1 MVENQLPL
9 FPQNKSSYKISQVI
23 KRNGQ
28 IVAFDKEKITNAI
41 FKAAVHVEGKDR
53 EIAVHLTN
61 QVIRK
66 INKTYFSNT
75 IPSVEEIQDLIEK
88 TLIENG
94 HARTAKAFILY
105 RAERAKIRDK
115 KELTVAIED
124 TIPYKLVWKVY
135 SWNVDHLCDSVE
147 KLNFSMENGL
157 WKKLVFDSEKHYHE
171 QIHKVAETLKKKIA
185 QIKLMIV
192 AGPSSSGKTTT
203 TLKISESLKSKGIS
217 FVLMNLDNYF
227 KSLEDHPKDQD
238 GDYDFERPEALEL
251 ELINED
257 LDRLLKGKKIKMP
270 LYDFKKGKR
279 VGFSQELC
287 LKKGEIIL
295 IDSLHG
301 LHEELTQVVPKEQKF
316 KFYIE
321 AVCQIKDKDGN
332 FVRWT
337 DLRLLR
343 RMIRDS
349 WQRGCEAAKTVG
361 HWHYVRRSE
370 KRTIVPFI
378 SNADMVFNGSLP
390 YELPV
395 YKNILEK
402 KFPEIIEKYS
412 KEPHK
417 MDAFIRS
424 QRVYKL
430 LKSLKAFPEIDFI
443 PKNSILREFI
453 GGSIYNY

>member
-1 MVENQLPL
+1 MVENQLTL
-9 FPQNKSSYKISQVI
+9 FPLHKSSYKITQVI

-41 FKAAVHVEGKDR
+41 FKAAVQVEGKDR
-53 EIAVHLTN
+53 ELAVLLAN

-66 INKTYFSNT
+66 INKTYIDHT
-75 IPSVEEIQDLIEK
+75 IPTVEEIQDLIEK
-88 TLIENG
+88 VLIENG

-105 RAERAKIRDK
+105 RAERSRIREK
-115 KELTVAIED
+115 KELTVAAED

-135 SWNVDHLCDSVE
+135 SWNVDHACDSVE
-147 KLNFSMENGL
+147 KLNALMENGL
-157 WKKLVFDSEKHYHE
+157 WKKLVSDSEKHYQE
-171 QIHKVAETLKKKIA
+171 QIQRVAETLKKKIG

-203 TLKISESLKSKGIS
+203 TFKISESLKSKGIS

-227 KSLEDHPKDQD
+227 KSLEAHPKDQY
-238 GDYDFERPEALEL
+238 GDYDFERPDALDIA
-251 ELINED
+251 LINED
-257 LDRLLKGKKIKMP
+257 LNKLLKGKKIKMP
-270 LYDFKKGKR
+270 LYDFKTGKR
-279 VGFSQELC
+279 VGFSQELY

-301 LHEELTQVVPKEQKF
+301 LHEKLTQVVPKEQKF

-321 AVCQIKDKDGN
+321 AICQIKDKDGN

-349 WQRGCEAAKTVG
+349 WQRGCDATRTVG

-370 KRTIVPFI
+370 KRYIVPFI
-378 SNADMVFNGSLP
+378 SNADIVFNGSIP

-395 YKNILEK
+395 YKSMIEK
-402 KFPEIIEKYS
+402 KFPEIIEKYR

-430 LKSLKAFPEIDFI
+430 LKSLKAFPETDFI

-453 GGSIYNY
+453 GGGIYNY